1 MKTLRDLCRDGRF
14 SLGAAVVFVLVV
26 LALLSFFS
34 PHDPTEW
41 RVALRD
47 MPPSREHLLG
57 TDSKGQDVFWQM
69 TFAVRNS
76 LGLAVFGAAMSRVI
90 AVTVGLLAGYSG
102 GIVDRV
108 LMFISDGFMVIPLF
122 LILVLLAML
131 IREHMNLVN
140 MALLFGIVGWP
151 WDTRLVRSQILSLR
165 EREFTYTAILSGT
178 PTRKLI
184 FNEYIPFIIPLVLA
198 TFINHTAFV
207 VGMEMTLALIGLTDL
222 TIPTL
227 GSVLKWAVDYQ
238 AMLLGLWWWLLT
250 PIGVSVALFV
260 ALYLVSVSISE
271 YLNPRARIQRVGQ
284 GEGA

>member
-1 MKTLRDLCRDGRF
+1 MKTLRELFRNGRF
-14 SLGAAVVFVLVV
+14 SLGAAVLFMLAG

-34 PHDPTEW
+34 PYDPTEW
-41 RVALRD
+41 RVVPRD
-47 MPPSREHLLG
+47 MPPSWEHLLG
-57 TDSKGQDVFWQM
+57 TNSMGQDVFWRI
-69 TFAVRNS
+69 TFAARNS
-76 LGLAVFGAAMSRVI
+76 LAMAVSASVISRAI
-90 AVTVGLLAGYSG
+90 AVTVGLVAGYSG

-131 IREHMNLVN
+131 IREHMNLVT

-151 WDTRLVRSQILSLR
+151 WDTRLIRSQILSLR
-165 EREFTYTAILSGT
+165 EREFTYTAILSRT

-184 FNEYIPFIIPLVLA
+184 FNEYFPFIIPLVLA
-198 TFINHTAFV
+198 TFINHMAFV
-207 VGMEMTLALIGLTDL
+207 VGMEMTLSLIGLTDL

-227 GSVLKWAVDYQ
+227 GAMLKWALSYE

-250 PIGVSVALFV
+250 PIVVAVSLFV

-271 YLNPRARIQRVGQ
+271 YLDPRARIQRVG
-284 GEGA
+284 AR

>member
-1 MKTLRDLCRDGRF
+1 M
-14 SLGAAVVFVLVV
+14 
-26 LALLSFFS
+26 
-34 PHDPTEW
+34 
-41 RVALRD
+41 
-47 MPPSREHLLG
+47 
-57 TDSKGQDVFWQM
+57 GQDVFWRI
-69 TFAVRNS
+69 TFAARNS
-76 LGLAVFGAAMSRVI
+76 LIVAVFGAAMSRVI
-90 AVTVGLLAGYSG
+90 AVTVGLVAGYSG

-151 WDTRLVRSQILSLR
+151 WDTRLIRSQILSLR

-178 PTRKLI
+178 PTRRLI

-198 TFINHTAFV
+198 TFINHMAFV

-227 GSVLKWAVDYQ
+227 GAMLKWALSYE
-238 AMLLGLWWWLLT
+238 AILLGLWWWLLT
-250 PIGVSVALFV
+250 PIVVAVALFV

-271 YLNPRARIQRVGQ
+271 YLDPRARIQRVG
-284 GEGA
+284 AR